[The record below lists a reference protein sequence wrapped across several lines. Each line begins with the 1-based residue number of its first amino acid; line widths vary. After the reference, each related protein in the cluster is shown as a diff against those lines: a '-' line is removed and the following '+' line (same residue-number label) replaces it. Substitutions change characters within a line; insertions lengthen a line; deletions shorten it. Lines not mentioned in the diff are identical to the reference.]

1 MLLVNKNQNKE
12 TTQSSLQ
19 IFSTV
24 QGEGVDSGL
33 AAIFVRFHGCSVHCF
48 FCDEKETWVKRDE
61 NSLGIN
67 EEEIFSEIQKLS
79 TNVKRVV
86 LTGGEPSEQNLKRL
100 VNLLIANGYVV
111 SIETAA
117 TGEYLTELF
126 QNYPKVSNSQATG
139 FKKVFNF
146 TFSPKEIYSRSKIA
160 DERIWEECAELKFV
174 VANSEAKEYLLDKI
188 LPKLSLNKNDCP
200 VYLTPD
206 WFNFE
211 VTKEMIL
218 KILAEYIGEYPQ
230 LRLGIQAHKYL
241 DMP

>member
-12 TTQSSLQ
+12 LTQSALQ

-24 QGEGVDSGL
+24 QGEGVDSGVP
-33 AAIFVRFHGCSVHCF
+33 AIFVRFQGCSVHCF
-48 FCDEKETWVKRDE
+48 FCDEKETWVKRDN

-67 EEEIFSEIQKLS
+67 EEEIFTEIQSLS
-79 TNVKRVV
+79 KTIKRVV
-86 LTGGEPSEQNLKRL
+86 LTGGEPTEQGLKRL

-117 TGEYLTELF
+117 TGDYLTELF
-126 QNYPKVSNSQATG
+126 QDYPAVSKSQSTG

-146 TFSPKEIYSRSKIA
+146 TFSPKEIYSRSKIS
-160 DERIWEECAELKFV
+160 DEKIWQECDELKFV
-174 VANSEAKEYLLDKI
+174 IANSEAKEYLLDKI
-188 LPKLSLNKNDCP
+188 LPKLKMNNNNCP

-218 KILAEYIGEYPQ
+218 KILAESIGEYPQ

>member
-12 TTQSSLQ
+12 STQSALQ

-24 QGEGVDSGL
+24 QCEGVDSGV
-33 AAIFVRFHGCSVHCF
+33 AAIFVRFQGCSVHCF
-48 FCDEKETWVKRDE
+48 FCDEKETWVKRE
-61 NSLGIN
+61 NNSADTH
-67 EEEIFSEIQKLS
+67 EEEIFAEIQGLS
-79 TNVKRVV
+79 KNVRRVV
-86 LTGGEPSEQNLKRL
+86 LTGGEPTEQSLKRL
-100 VNLLIANGYVV
+100 VNLLIANGYIV
-111 SIETAA
+111 SIETAG
-117 TGEYLTELF
+117 TGDYLTELF
-126 QNYPKVSNSQATG
+126 QDYPAVSQTQATG
-139 FKKVFNF
+139 FKRVFNF
-146 TFSPKEIYSRSKIA
+146 TFSPKEIYSRTKIS
-160 DERIWEECAELKFV
+160 DEKIWQVCAELKFV

-188 LPKLSLNKNDCP
+188 LPKLKVSNNNCP

>member
-12 TTQSSLQ
+12 NTTCALQ

-24 QGEGVDSGL
+24 QGEGVDSGVP
-33 AAIFVRFHGCSVHCF
+33 AIFVRFQGCSVHCF
-48 FCDEKETWVKRDE
+48 FCDEKDTWVKRE
-61 NSLGIN
+61 NNSLDVN
-67 EEEIFSEIQKLS
+67 EEDIFQEIQKL
-79 TNVKRVV
+79 NKKIKRVV
-86 LTGGEPSEQNLKRL
+86 LTGGEPTEQSLKRL

-111 SIETAA
+111 SIETAG
-117 TGEYLTELF
+117 TGEFLTELF
-126 QNYPKVSNSQATG
+126 QDYPKVTLSHATG
-139 FKKVFNF
+139 FKRVFNF

-160 DERIWEECAELKFV
+160 DERIWQYCDELKFV
-174 VANSEAKEYLLDKI
+174 LANSEAKEYLLDKI
-188 LPKLSLNKNDCP
+188 LPKLKANNNTCP

-230 LRLGIQAHKYL
+230 LRLGVQAHKYL